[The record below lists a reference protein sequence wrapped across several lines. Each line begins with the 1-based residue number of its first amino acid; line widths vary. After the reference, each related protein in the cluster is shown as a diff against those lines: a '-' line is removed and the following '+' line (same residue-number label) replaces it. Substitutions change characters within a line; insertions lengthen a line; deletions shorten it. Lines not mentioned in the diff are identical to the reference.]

1 MADIAFFTVGFLA
14 GTYAGLVC
22 KKNQISILPR
32 TVDLGLYGKRGD
44 IEKEYRVMEERY
56 LAETNLLPNNTRH
69 RNH

>member
-1 MADIAFFTVGFLA
+1 MADVAFFTIGLLA
-14 GTYAGLVC
+14 GTYAGLVL

-32 TVDLGLYGKRGD
+32 TVDLGKWGSKGD
-44 IEKEYRVMEERY
+44 VAKEHQIMKERY